1 MASTR
6 ASDRSLFRY
15 RLSPFVGAAD
25 DRRLFLLVF
34 APLLVLYLLTA
45 SWSLP
50 VNKDTFTNALTAWNL
65 GTEQSFYL
73 DQHARF
79 VDDETW
85 GWLVPARDSVA
96 TQYPP
101 GAALLAAPLYA
112 VWPEDAE
119 PYGGGSPTAESN
131 NGAPDDGLI
140 PPLGPA
146 AIVAATTT
154 AAAIGL
160 LALVFRRVGATAAA
174 ALAGAYV
181 AGLATAA
188 WSVAS
193 DQLWQ
198 HGPAMVWIALGLLLS
213 ETTAL
218 GSGLAFGAAVLT
230 RPPLALIAAGTGLAR
245 GFTERKLRPLV
256 LIGTG
261 AMFGLVLFVTYNQ
274 WIFGSPS
281 LSAGYGSSFQ
291 DRVLHGGSTSYVE
304 NLLGALFSVDR
315 GLLVY
320 SPLLVLLIPGLRTAW
335 KTAPGWVKGSTLGG
349 VAYLL
354 LQYKANRFSGG
365 FHFLTYRYPL
375 EALTAAAPLLFL
387 SYREWVAPRARMVT
401 LFAIAVGLSIV
412 IHGAAA
418 LGIDLI

>member
-1 MASTR
+1 MAATR
-6 ASDRSLFRY
+6 ASDRSLFRENLA
-15 RLSPFVGAAD
+15 RFIDSAD

-34 APLLVLYLLTA
+34 APLLGLYLLTA

-65 GTEQSFYL
+65 GTERSFYL

-79 VDDETW
+79 VDEETW

-101 GAALLAAPLYA
+101 GTALLAAPLYL
-112 VWPEDAE
+112 VWPEEAQPFTD
-119 PYGGGSPTAESN
+119 GSPTAESAVGTPN
-131 NGAPDDGLI
+131 DGLI
-140 PPLGPA
+140 PPLAPA
-146 AIVAATTT
+146 AIVAAMAT
-154 AAAIGL
+154 AVAIGL
-160 LALVFRRVGATAAA
+160 LALVFRRVGATARA

-198 HGPAMVWIALGLLLS
+198 HGPAMAWIALGLLLS
-213 ETTAL
+213 ETTTL

-245 GFTERKLRPLV
+245 GISERRLRPVV
-256 LIGTG
+256 LTG
-261 AMFGLVLFVTYNQ
+261 AGAMLGLVLFIAYNQ
-274 WIFGSPS
+274 WIFGSLS
-281 LSAGYGSSFQ
+281 LSAGYGSNFQ
-291 DRVLHGGSTSYVE
+291 DNVLHGSSTSYVR
-304 NLLGALFSVDR
+304 NLFGALFSVDR

-320 SPLLVLLIPGLRTAW
+320 SPFLVLLIPGLRAAW
-335 KTAPGWVKGSTLGG
+335 KATPGWVKGAALGA

-365 FHFLTYRYPL
+365 FYFLTYRYPL

-387 SYREWVAPRARMVT
+387 SYRQWVAPRARMVR
-401 LFAIAVGLSIV
+401 LFAIAVALSIV